1 METNN
6 IEAWSKQ
13 IWYWRTHL
21 DVFIEQVLSHP
32 NKPIKFMPFQKAII
46 RAVGNHD
53 DIIDVESRS
62 LGKTWKMAYALMGI
76 AILYPSSPIIV
87 VSKTLRQAMFVIKYI
102 DTISQTNPNVAKE
115 IASIKVSRESAVC
128 IFKNGSRIESG
139 ALSSDGSNLRGNRAK
154 ILYIDESAWVKS
166 DVINSVIRPIIQY
179 KRDIYW
185 KYAESGFIDYNS
197 KIIQTSSAYLKS
209 CEFYDRFKMS
219 LKFMNDKSTSFFSC
233 AINYK
238 TGVRYGIIDDDFV
251 FQQKR
256 QMPISSWEME
266 WNARFIGNSE
276 MSYFSYEIT
285 EPCRVL
291 EKIELLMPKGSK
303 SRYIISCDIATSAGK
318 NSDNAVLIV
327 LKFSEQQ
334 SSFPNAPKT
343 FLKQL
348 VYIKSYNGYSLDK
361 LAKEIRKLSIRFPN
375 TEKIIIDINGIG
387 EGIVSLLGSPFV
399 DDNDKEH
406 LPLILDDS
414 KVTMDNCIPII
425 RGIKANNQYNNR
437 IATATRMY
445 FENMSLQIPV
455 TSTLIRYDIEQ
466 SEKDKELV
474 LEKLSVFIETDAL
487 QYELGNIIPKITT
500 SGNVIYE
507 TSSPRLHKDR
517 YSSLAMGLEYIYTL
531 EQEFKGEV
539 GFDEFLIGCS
549 YKFDE

>member
-1 METNN
+1 MELNN
-6 IEAWSKQ
+6 IDNWCKQ

-21 DVFIEQVLSHP
+21 DIFIEEVLSHP

-46 RAVGNHD
+46 RAIGNHD
-53 DIIDVESRS
+53 EIIDVESRS
-62 LGKTWKMAYALMGI
+62 LGKTWKMAYALMGLC
-76 AILYPSSPIIV
+76 ILYPGSPVLV
-87 VSKTLRQAMFVIKYI
+87 VSKTHKQAMFVVRYI
-102 DTISQTNPNVAKE
+102 DTIMQSNPNVAKE
-115 IASIKVSRESAVC
+115 IRSIKISREAC
-128 IFKNGSRIESG
+128 IVYFKNGSYIEARSLSVDG
-139 ALSSDGSNLRGNRAK
+139 ASIRGFRAK
-154 ILYIDESAWVKS
+154 IIYIDESAWVKS
-166 DVINSVIRPIIQY
+166 EVISSAVKPIAQY

-185 KYAESGFIDYNS
+185 KYANAGFQDYNS

-209 CEFYDRFKMS
+209 CEFYDRFKIS
-219 LKFMNDKSTSFFSC
+219 LKFMSDKSTAFFSC

-238 TGVRYGIIDDDFV
+238 TGVRYGIISEDFV
-251 FQQKR
+251 TQQKR

-276 MSYFSYEIT
+276 LSYFSYEIT

-291 EKIELLMPKGSK
+291 EKIELIMPKGSK
-303 SRYIISCDIATSAGK
+303 SRYIISCDIATSSGK
-318 NSDNAVLIV
+318 NSDNAVLSV
-327 LKFSEQQ
+327 LKFSEKQ

-361 LAKEIRKLSIRFPN
+361 LAKEIRLLSIRFPN

-387 EGIVSLLGSPFV
+387 EGITSLLGCPFV
-399 DDNDKEH
+399 DDNDKEY
-406 LPLILDDS
+406 LPLVLDT
-414 KVTMDNCIPII
+414 VVADNCIPII
-425 RGIKANNQYNNR
+425 KGIKATNQYNNR

-455 TSTLIRYDIEQ
+455 TSTLVRYDLEQ

-474 LEKLSVFIETDAL
+474 LEKLSVFIEADAL
-487 QYELGNIIPKITT
+487 QYELGNIIPRITT

-531 EQEFKGEV
+531 EQDLKGDNGFEEFV
-539 GFDEFLIGCS
+539 IGNS
-549 YKFDE
+549 YKFNE